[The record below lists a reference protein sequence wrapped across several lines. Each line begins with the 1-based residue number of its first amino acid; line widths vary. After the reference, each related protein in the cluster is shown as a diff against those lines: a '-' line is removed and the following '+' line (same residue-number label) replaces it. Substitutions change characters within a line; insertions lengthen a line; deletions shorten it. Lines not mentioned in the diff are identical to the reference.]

1 MDSDEQRIL
10 RVTVIDREMDWPR
23 TEFKIRWWG

>member
-10 RVTVIDREMDWPR
+10 RVTVIDMDWPR